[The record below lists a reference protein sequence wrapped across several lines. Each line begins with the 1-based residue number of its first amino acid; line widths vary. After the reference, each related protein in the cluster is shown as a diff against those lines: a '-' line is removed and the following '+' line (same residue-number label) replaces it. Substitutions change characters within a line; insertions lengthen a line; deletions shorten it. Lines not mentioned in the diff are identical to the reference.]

1 MVSLGDFVTQFY
13 QPYFFY
19 SLFFLLL
26 SFICVEIFLKF
37 SSSLNVKTRSILH
50 LMPLFLP
57 VFSLIFFQPKTKY
70 FSAAA
75 AATPTFG
82 YGQHFSRH
90 CFGRRQNSVLEC
102 CFNHWLVMYWR
113 GGCGRC
119 VFYGD
124 FCFWAKNS
132 DNPFH
137 VVMMGQEEYV
147 LVQEKVKAIAQKM
160 SISSPKVGLIDDL
173 RPNAFTLGYG
183 RGTVLV
189 FSLGILKI
197 LDTEELEA
205 VVSHE
210 LSHIKARDYF
220 FKSISCSLNLLS
232 FFNPLSY
239 FASSYAEQ
247 EREFLAD
254 EKGATLLR
262 KPELMASVLTKIEGV
277 LQGYPRERFSNRLS
291 ASLFLVSPLA
301 RRPEILAAHPQVLHR
316 VNKINVATSKQSIKS
331 HRRVA
336 TALLM
341 TILISTAI
349 LAGYAAVNAQTSF
362 LQTNPIFLSHGQIIN
377 TQFTNQSVIV
387 TGPNFSTP
395 NLPNLQSIEILVNSN
410 DSAIPII
417 QQGLFP

>member
-57 VFSLIFFQPKTKY
+57 VFSLIFFQPKTQISLLPLPPHPLSVTADTSAGIVLGAGKIP
-70 FSAAA
+70 FLSVVSITGLLCIGGVVAAA
-75 AATPTFG
+75 AYFTVTFV
-82 YGQHFSRH
+82 
-90 CFGRRQNSVLEC
+90 FGRRIAMRS
-102 CFNHWLVMYWR
+102 
-113 GGCGRC
+113 
-119 VFYGD
+119 
-124 FCFWAKNS
+124 
-132 DNPFH
+132 FH

-239 FASSYAEQ
+239 FASSYAQQ

-349 LAGYAAVNAQTSF
+349 LAGYAAVNTQTSF

-377 TQFTNQSVIV
+377 TQFTNQNVIV